1 MLWLKKRNP
10 GLLKER
16 MSNRPDAKQWDKIVV
31 QSLTAFL
38 LDIFICLAI
47 LLFLGSLWA
56 LIPAGIA
63 RAAWEEFTGRR
74 RIRRNLRRGLYR
86 L

>member
-1 MLWLKKRNP
+1 
-10 GLLKER
+10 
-16 MSNRPDAKQWDKIVV
+16 MSNGPDAKHWDKIVV
-31 QSLTAFL
+31 QSFTAFI

-47 LLFLGSLWA
+47 PLFLGMFWA
-56 LIPAGIA
+56 LIPAGTE
-63 RAAWEEFTGRR
+63 RAAWEEFSGMR